1 MIVSLKVT
9 LAMCG
14 SLASTVS
21 DSENDD
27 DAFVGSIAS
36 WFVLI
41 DDRLQNQTDS
51 KHYGLHKASSIY
63 KCNLTVYVGLRDDLG
78 AQSSLIYRGVGGTN
92 HSLPTSP

>member
-9 LAMCG
+9 LLLVMCG

-27 DAFVGSIAS
+27 DAFVRPIAS
-36 WFVLI
+36 WFILI

-51 KHYGLHKASSIY
+51 KHLYCLHKASPIY
-63 KCNLTVYVGLRDDLG
+63 RCNLTVYVGLRDDLRT
-78 AQSSLIYRGVGGTN
+78 QN
-92 HSLPTSP
+92 SPI